1 MTQLFDSAP
10 GHYLVFEES
19 PRRVRPYIA
28 GTALADSTH
37 MMLLHEST
45 RLPVYYFPL
54 EDVRTDLVE
63 PSGQTTADE
72 HKGEA
77 TYWHARVGTRLA
89 ENAVWAHRSTP
100 AGAPDLSGHVAF
112 AWDAMDAW
120 FEEDE
125 QVYKHARDPYHRVDV
140 ASSSRHVRVEV
151 AGETVAETRKPH
163 LLFETGLPTRY
174 YIPKL
179 DVRLSLLTATDTSSV
194 CPYKGTAS
202 YWSATVGAAT
212 VEDVAWCYEHPI
224 VECPKIENL
233 VCFFNEKVDIH
244 VDGELLERPQ
254 TQWS

>member
-1 MTQLFDSAP
+1 MTPPFESA
-10 GHYLVFEES
+10 YLLFEES
-19 PRRVRPYIA
+19 PRRVRPYLA
-28 GTALADSTH
+28 GTALADSTR
-37 MMLLHEST
+37 MMLLHESG

-54 EDVRTDLVE
+54 EDVRTELLE
-63 PSGQTTADE
+63 ESAHTTEDE
-72 HKGEA
+72 RKGEA
-77 TYWHARVGTRLA
+77 TYWHARVGERLA
-89 ENAVWAHRSTP
+89 ENAVFAYR
-100 AGAPDLSGHVAF
+100 GAPLLSGHVAF
-112 AWDAMDAW
+112 DWNAMDAW

-140 ASSSRHVRVEV
+140 ASSSRHVRVEI
-151 AGETVAETRKPH
+151 AGETVAETRQPH

-174 YIPKL
+174 YLPKL
-179 DVRLSLLTATDTSSV
+179 DVRMELMSPTDTSSV

-202 YWSATVGAAT
+202 YLSATVGGTT
-212 VEDVAWCYEHPI
+212 VADVAWYYEHPI